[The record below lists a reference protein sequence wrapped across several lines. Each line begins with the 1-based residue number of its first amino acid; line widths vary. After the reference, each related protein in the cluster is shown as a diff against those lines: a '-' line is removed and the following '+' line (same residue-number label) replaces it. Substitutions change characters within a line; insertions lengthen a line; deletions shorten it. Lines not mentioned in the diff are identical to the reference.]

1 MQPVEERAEVQMLRH
16 LDAAY
21 NLARWLMRDTHDA
34 EDVVQ
39 EAYMRAYKRFSTF
52 RGGDVRA
59 WLLAIVRNCAYDL
72 LRSSG
77 SITCGDAFGEEGDV
91 ARAPS
96 TCEPEAALLRGEKA
110 EQVRSALE
118 NLLPQYREVLILR
131 EMEELSYSE
140 IATTIGVPL
149 GTVMSRLSRARIRL
163 HQSLTAQGGVALTH
177 PSGTSSPSV
186 REEYGR

>member
-1 MQPVEERAEVQMLRH
+1 MQPVEVRADFEMLCH

-34 EDVVQ
+34 EDIVQ

-52 RGGDVRA
+52 RGGNGRA

-72 LRSSG
+72 LRSNG
-77 SITCGDAFGEEGDV
+77 TITCGDAFDEEGHI

-96 TCEPEAALLRGEKA
+96 TCDPEAGLLREEKA

-118 NLLPQYREVLILR
+118 NLIPQYREILILR

-140 IATTIGVPL
+140 IATTIGIPL

-163 HQSLTAQGGVALTH
+163 LQNLTAQVGVA
-177 PSGTSSPSV
+177 
-186 REEYGR
+186 

>member
-1 MQPVEERAEVQMLRH
+1 MQQVEERAEVQLLRH

-21 NLARWLMRDTHDA
+21 NLARWLMRDAHDA

-39 EAYMRAYKRFSTF
+39 EAYMRAYKRFLTF
-52 RGGDVRA
+52 RGGDGRA
-59 WLLAIVRNCAYDL
+59 WLLAIVRNCAYDM
-72 LRSSG
+72 LRSNG
-77 SITCGDAFGEEGDV
+77 SITCGDAFDEEGHV
-91 ARAPS
+91 ARALG
-96 TCEPEAALLRGEKA
+96 TCDPEAAVLREEKA

-118 NLLPQYREVLILR
+118 NLLPQYREILMLR

-163 HQSLTAQGGVALTH
+163 HQNLTQAHA
-177 PSGTSSPSV
+177 
-186 REEYGR
+186 

>member
-1 MQPVEERAEVQMLRH
+1 MQPVGERAEVQLLRH

-21 NLARWLMRDTHDA
+21 NLARWLTRDTHDA
-34 EDVVQ
+34 EDIVQ
-39 EAYMRAYKRFSTF
+39 EAYMRAYKRSSTF
-52 RGGDVRA
+52 KGGDGRA

-72 LRSSG
+72 LRSNGTIS
-77 SITCGDAFGEEGDV
+77 CGDAFDDEGCI

-96 TCEPEAALLRGEKA
+96 TCDLEAEFLREEKA

-118 NLLPQYREVLILR
+118 NLLPQYREILILR

-163 HQSLTAQGGVALTH
+163 HQNLTAQLGVALTH
-177 PSGTSSPSV
+177 PPDTSSPN
-186 REEYGR
+186 RCAGI

>member
-1 MQPVEERAEVQMLRH
+1 MRH

-21 NLARWLMRDTHDA
+21 NLARWLTRDIHDA
-34 EDVVQ
+34 EDIVQ
-39 EAYMRAYKRFSTF
+39 EAYLRAYKRFSTF
-52 RGGDVRA
+52 RGGDGRA

-72 LRSSG
+72 LRSNG
-77 SITCGDAFGEEGDV
+77 TILYGDAFDDEGHI
-91 ARAPS
+91 AKAPS
-96 TCEPEAALLRGEKA
+96 SCDPEATLLREEKA
-110 EQVRSALE
+110 EQVKSALE

-163 HQSLTAQGGVALTH
+163 HQNLTAQVGVTLTH
-177 PSGTSSPSV
+177 PPDTSSPNPCAGV
-186 REEYGR
+186 

>member
-1 MQPVEERAEVQMLRH
+1 M
-16 LDAAY
+16 
-21 NLARWLMRDTHDA
+21 
-34 EDVVQ
+34 Q
-39 EAYMRAYKRFSTF
+39 EAYLRAYKRFRTF
-52 RGGDVRA
+52 RGGDGRA

-72 LRSSG
+72 LRSKG
-77 SITCGDAFGEEGDV
+77 AITGDAFDEEGPI

-96 TCEPEAALLRGEKA
+96 TCDPEAALLREEKA

-118 NLLPQYREVLILR
+118 NLLPQYREILILR

-149 GTVMSRLSRARIRL
+149 GTVMSRLSRARVRL
-163 HQSLTAQGGVALTH
+163 HQNLTARVSVALTH

-186 REEYGR
+186 RKEC